1 MDMGGLLNQ
10 VAAWSGSA
18 DASPYPDAVNEGTET
33 SGASGS
39 FSIASGWDTMRAAC
53 AIAEFD
59 TDQARLIRLGENA
72 LFHLPAA
79 GVVVRIARTMSY
91 WADSVK
97 EVNVANW
104 LADNQ
109 FPAAQA
115 YDVSQPVAVAE
126 HPVTFWRFIAGRA
139 GDQRDI
145 VTLGG
150 VLRRLHQTQPPTTF
164 TLPPEDI
171 LGRVKPRIASGQI
184 PDSDKEFLLDLLS
197 DLTAKVSNLEYP
209 LSPAPT
215 HGDAHT
221 ENLMI
226 HDDQP
231 VLIDFERFAWGQPEW
246 DLAMTATE
254 HLTAKWWTDDQ
265 YAKFC
270 DAYGYDVT
278 EWTGGFDV
286 LRAVH
291 ELKMTTWLM
300 QNVAESQEIADEYQ
314 SRMRTLRG
322 EPSPGWHPF

>member
-1 MDMGGLLNQ
+1 
-10 VAAWSGSA
+10 
-18 DASPYPDAVNEGTET
+18 VNEGTDV
-33 SGASGS
+33 SGTEAS
-39 FSIASGWDTMRAAC
+39 FSIASSWDTMRAAC
-53 AIAEFD
+53 AITELD

-72 LFHLPAA
+72 LFHLPTV

-91 WADSVK
+91 WADAVK
-97 EVNVANW
+97 EVKVAHW
-104 LADNQ
+104 LSAHR

-115 YDVSQPVAVAE
+115 YAVPQPVAVAD

-145 VTLGG
+145 VTLGT
-150 VLRRLHQTQPPTTF
+150 VLRRLHETPPPTTF

-171 LGRVKPRIASGQI
+171 LGRVKPRIASGHI
-184 PDSDKEFLLDLLS
+184 PDKDKQFLLDLLA
-197 DLTAKVSNLEYP
+197 DLVAKVSNLEYP

-215 HGDAHT
+215 HGDAHS

-226 HDDQP
+226 HDGEP

-254 HLTAKWWTDDQ
+254 YLTAKWWTSDE

-270 DAYGYDVT
+270 NAYGYDVT
-278 EWTGGFDV
+278 TWTAGFDV

-300 QNVAESQEIADEYQ
+300 QNAAESQEIADEYQ
-314 SRMRTLRG
+314 LRMRTLRG
-322 EPSPGWHPF
+322 EPSPGWRPF